1 MRRLPAPSD
10 TSIYSFRKVLS
21 DQEKKDYI
29 SAVLCLR
36 EKPSKA
42 DPAFAP
48 GARTR
53 YDDFVAVHINQ
64 TLSIHGTV
72 SMLILIL
79 ILMRI
84 DNRRSVLTCL

>member
-1 MRRLPAPSD
+1 MPSSD
-10 TSIYSFRKVLS
+10 CAFSDIATQFCRKTLS
-21 DQEKKDYI
+21 DGAKKDYI

-72 SMLILIL
+72 AMAMPIT
-79 ILMRI
+79 
-84 DNRRSVLTCL
+84 N